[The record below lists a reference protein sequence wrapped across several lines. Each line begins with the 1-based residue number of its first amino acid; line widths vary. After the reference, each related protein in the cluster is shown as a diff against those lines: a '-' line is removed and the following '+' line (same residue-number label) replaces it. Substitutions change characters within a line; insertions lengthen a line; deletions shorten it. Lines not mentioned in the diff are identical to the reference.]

1 MSVKIIAKN
10 KMKKKIER
18 EKRTKKKLRSC
29 RQVSKSRDT
38 GPKTKDRKKSSLP
51 KSSA

>member
-18 EKRTKKKLRSC
+18 EKRTKKKNWGL
-29 RQVSKSRDT
+29 VGK
-38 GPKTKDRKKSSLP
+38 
-51 KSSA
+51 